1 MNCILQK
8 VKRKKKCRTHSFSN
22 LFLSFINPHIFS
34 SNSLNWTWY
43 LHKGHVA
50 LLLCQFT
57 IQLEWNLCTYL
68 SILPSSPT
76 FVSFWQTP
84 QTAPSFLITTSFDP
98 LNTGSIT
105 WLSRFPTL
113 CFVMSMDPIFLN
125 TSWDH
130 MNHRRS

>member
-84 QTAPSFLITTSFDP
+84 QTAPSFLNHHILRSLKHRVHNLVVKVSNLMLCNVNGPNFP
-98 LNTGSIT
+98 EYILGSYE
-105 WLSRFPTL
+105 S
-113 CFVMSMDPIFLN
+113 
-125 TSWDH
+125 
-130 MNHRRS
+130 